1 MSTRVLVDSSVLLDI
16 LTEDPVW
23 YSWSAATLAECAETS
38 ILAVNPV
45 IYAEVSVGFERIED
59 VEKALPTG
67 AFARL
72 PIPWEAAFLAGA
84 SFRKYRRAG
93 GDKRAPLPDF
103 FIGAHA
109 VVERMILVT
118 RDAAR
123 QRTYFPGLR
132 LIAPQRAAEE

>member
-1 MSTRVLVDSSVLLDI
+1 VSGRVLVDSSVLLDI

-23 YSWSAATLAECAETS
+23 YPWSAATLVECAETS

-59 VEKALPTG
+59 VEVALPTG

-84 SFRKYRRAG
+84 SFLRYRRAG
-93 GDKRAPLPDF
+93 GGKRSPLPDF

-109 VVERMILVT
+109 VVERMTLLT
-118 RDAAR
+118 RDSAR
-123 QRTYFPGLR
+123 HSTYFPGLR
-132 LIAPQRAAEE
+132 LIAP